1 MFEIRFI
8 VRTRSE
14 KDHGGIRP
22 LRRSER
28 QQRFTLDVEEPGQLP
43 HVTLIE
49 STRQRAC
56 TDQAILQRVSHSRRR
71 LCAVR
76 NHPPAAVRSA
86 RDIHGVTVQV
96 RSTWR
101 AYSKT
106 RPQEMRVRIHER
118 RWQASFVK

>member
-1 MFEIRFI
+1 MFEIRLI

-28 QQRFTLDVEEPGQLP
+28 QQCFTLDVEEPSQLP

-56 TDQAILQRVSHSRRR
+56 ADQAILQRVSHSGWR
-71 LCAVR
+71 LCAIR
-76 NHPPAAVRSA
+76 NHPPAPVRSA
-86 RDIHGVTVQV
+86 RNIHGVTVQV
-96 RSTWR
+96 CSTWR
-101 AYSKT
+101 SYSKT
-106 RPQEMRVRIHER
+106 
-118 RWQASFVK
+118 